1 MPSGVRGDEPGASE
15 HPLSRPSV
23 RTRVLLPRCPLGR
36 PTAPAA
42 LSVTRAARQ
51 LHETVSS
58 LLSGCWGPPGTRVDP
73 ARQMVSA
80 QPADRWT
87 CPGVGRGGARMGL
100 GPRGGEAVWLRRV
113 GRLPEPRLLPVRS
126 EGSRA
131 EPVRGP
137 RPRGQRP
144 ARCRRRA
151 AQRACDLSAGAA
163 RAPCPLGSRP
173 LPSGGCT
180 CLIWRREGEG
190 IGCVPRGGGA
200 GRRWSGSHP
209 QLGAEL
215 ARMQRN

>member
-1 MPSGVRGDEPGASE
+1 MPP
-15 HPLSRPSV
+15 RPPPPSF
-23 RTRVLLPRCPLGR
+23 LR
-36 PTAPAA
+36 PPAPAA
-42 LSVTRAARQ
+42 SSVTRAARQ

-73 ARQMVSA
+73 ARQTVSA

-100 GPRGGEAVWLRRV
+100 GPRRGEAVWLRRV

-144 ARCRRRA
+144 GRCGRRA

-163 RAPCPLGSRP
+163 GAPCPLGSRP

-180 CLIWRREGEG
+180 CLICGRGSAVFPVVV
-190 IGCVPRGGGA
+190 VPGA
-200 GRRWSGSHP
+200 GGLVPTPSSVPSSCECRGISVTSTVLEP
-209 QLGAEL
+209 SL
-215 ARMQRN
+215 APEPLTR